1 LKPDTADFASRVD
14 AWLAAIIVVS
24 AVASLFVAGALLM
37 SDVPARMPLAVVLAA
52 IGGVLP
58 LWVMAATRYI
68 VGLGELRI
76 VSGPFR
82 WRVPLREIR
91 AVTPTRNPLSSPA
104 LSLDR
109 LRIEYGRRKWIM
121 VSPRDRQ
128 AFVSE
133 LRRRGAPIDEVA
145 TRNR

>member
-1 LKPDTADFASRVD
+1 MPSVDTLVFPSKVD
-14 AWLAAIIVVS
+14 AWLAAIIAISALVV
-24 AVASLFVAGALLM
+24 LGVAGALLL
-37 SDVPARMPLAVVLAA
+37 SDVSSRHFLAA
-52 IGGVLP
+52 ILAGTGALLP
-58 LWVMAATRYI
+58 LWVIAGTRYI
-68 VGLGELRI
+68 VGPAELRI

-82 WRVPLREIR
+82 WRVPLRDIR
-91 AVTPTRNPLSSPA
+91 AVTPTRSPLSSPA

-133 LRRRGAPIDEVA
+133 LRRRGAPIDEVV
-145 TRNR
+145 T

>member
-1 LKPDTADFASRVD
+1 MD
-14 AWLAAIIVVS
+14 AWLAAIVVVA
-24 AVASLFVAGALLM
+24 AVAALGVAGALLV
-37 SDVPARMPLAVVLAA
+37 SDVPYRLPLAAFLGA

-58 LWVMAATRYI
+58 LWVMGGTRYI
-68 VGLGELRI
+68 VGAAELRI

-82 WRVPLREIR
+82 WRVPLRDIR
-91 AVTPTRNPLSSPA
+91 AVTPTHNPLSSPA

-121 VSPRDRQ
+121 VSPRDRE

-145 TRNR
+145 T

>member
-1 LKPDTADFASRVD
+1 MPAVDTLVFPSKVD
-14 AWLAAIIVVS
+14 AWLAAIVVVA
-24 AVASLFVAGALLM
+24 AVAALCVTGALLV
-37 SDVPARMPLAVVLAA
+37 SDVPSRLPLAVFLGA

-58 LWVMAATRYI
+58 LWVMGATRYI
-68 VGLGELRI
+68 VGPGELRI

-82 WRVPLREIR
+82 WRVPLSEIR
-91 AVTPTRNPLSSPA
+91 AVAPTRNPLSSPA

-109 LRIEYGRRKWIM
+109 LRIEYGRGKWIM
-121 VSPRDRQ
+121 ISPRDRQ

-145 TRNR
+145 T